1 MILTGKLS
9 LSLQFSFEQKR
20 AQFYIQGRAE
30 ALAVKNCSRKI
41 TMPNGIKVKLNV
53 KTLLQT
59 NKSMNVQSLEKF
71 GSQESLCDLNT
82 PPPQKKVQM
91 YYEVLSSPD
100 GDRNDSS

>member
-41 TMPNGIKVKLNV
+41 TMPNGIKVKL
-53 KTLLQT
+53 LLKLHYR
-59 NKSMNVQSLEKF
+59 NKSMNVQSWEQF
-71 GSQESLCDLNT
+71 GS
-82 PPPQKKVQM
+82 
-91 YYEVLSSPD
+91 
-100 GDRNDSS
+100 